1 MLAVWLGLRQ
11 SEILGL
17 EWRDIDGDTLKIR
30 RAIVLGED
38 GPTQKGTKTY
48 SGTRP
53 LHIPAYIRELLDR
66 QPRSGDRIVNMT
78 GKSIYSGFSRICEK
92 SGVPHFRFHDLRHV
106 NASAML
112 AVGVPD
118 KYSMKRMGQAHG
130 TRHKQYAE
138 NDVSTHHQRERSGV
152 RPENRELY

>member
-1 MLAVWLGLRQ
+1 MKRCKGTKYELPIMLAVWLSLRQ

-78 GKSIYSGFSRICEK
+78 GKSILLR
-92 SGVPHFRFHDLRHV
+92 VLPHL
-106 NASAML
+106 
-112 AVGVPD
+112 
-118 KYSMKRMGQAHG
+118 
-130 TRHKQYAE
+130 
-138 NDVSTHHQRERSGV
+138 
-152 RPENRELY
+152 

>member
-38 GPTQKGTKTY
+38 GPTQKAQNIQRDETAPYPGLHPGTAGPAAPQRRPHCQHDREIHLLRVLPHLREKRCPTLPFPRPPPRQCLRY
-48 SGTRP
+48 AGRWCSGQI
-53 LHIPAYIRELLDR
+53 LHE
-66 QPRSGDRIVNMT
+66 
-78 GKSIYSGFSRICEK
+78 
-92 SGVPHFRFHDLRHV
+92 
-106 NASAML
+106 
-112 AVGVPD
+112 
-118 KYSMKRMGQAHG
+118 AHG

-152 RPENRELY
+152 RPENRKLYW

>member
-1 MLAVWLGLRQ
+1 MGLRQ

-92 SGVPHFRFHDLRHV
+92 SGAPHFRFHDLRHV

-118 KYSMKRMGQAHG
+118 KYSMKRMGHATNNMLKTTYQH
-130 TRHKQYAE
+130 TIKEKEAE
-138 NDVSTHHQRERSGV
+138 YDQKT
-152 RPENRELY
+152 ENYIGSLMPDK

>member
-1 MLAVWLGLRQ
+1 MGLRQ

-92 SGVPHFRFHDLRHV
+92 SGCPTLPFPRPPPRQCLRY
-106 NASAML
+106 AGRWCS
-112 AVGVPD
+112 
-118 KYSMKRMGQAHG
+118 GQILHEAHG